1 MWSCS
6 LLVVCVVETGSSK
19 WQDKLSQI
27 HAVQSTMNMP
37 NIRSSGLLTKGAC
50 LAMLLLMVSVT
61 LAPRR
66 TAPRNSQTAAMITA
80 WKMVMALAPTE
91 VPKLCKV
98 KTDLRLLQFAE
109 TPSA

>member
-1 MWSCS
+1 MSKANLLLNMFDQADNDQCAVWLCG

-19 WQDKLSQI
+19 WQLKLSQK

-37 NIRSSGLLTKGAC
+37 NMRISGDLAKGAC

-66 TAPRNSQTAAMITA
+66 RAPRNSQTAAIITA
-80 WKMVMALAPTE
+80 
-91 VPKLCKV
+91 
-98 KTDLRLLQFAE
+98 
-109 TPSA
+109 